1 MSTHIFEI
9 SCFLMTFMSLHA
21 CVCVC
26 VCVCERYIC
35 MMTPSV
41 CILNCSSQLLFLNC
55 FFGSASI
62 RDIKWLPDK
71 RALRPQCVCNRKDY
85 YCSSYTSVP
94 GSDQKTYAQTAT
106 FNGAQ
111 TWCCIMLAIP
121 RSWFWFPGNACI
133 SLNAMYCKSLWKKLS
148 AKCIDV
154 NVQS

>member
-26 VCVCERYIC
+26 VCVCTLYLHDDTECLYH
-35 MMTPSV
+35 
-41 CILNCSSQLLFLNC
+41 QLLL
-55 FFGSASI
+55 GSASI

-85 YCSSYTSVP
+85 YCPSYTSVP

-121 RSWFWFPGNACI
+121 RSWFWFPGNACF
-133 SLNAMYCKSLWKKLS
+133 SLNAMYCKSLWIKTICQMHRC
-148 AKCIDV
+148 KCLIL
-154 NVQS
+154 NCNSYITIF